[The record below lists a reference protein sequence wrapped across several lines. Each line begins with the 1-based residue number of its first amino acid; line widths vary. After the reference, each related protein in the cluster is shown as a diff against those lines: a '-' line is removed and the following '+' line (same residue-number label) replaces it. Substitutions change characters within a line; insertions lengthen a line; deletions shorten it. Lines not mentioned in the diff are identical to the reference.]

1 MDDFL
6 INQTEQGVD
15 IRVKVVPGSSKTC
28 LAGTYGE
35 MLKIKIAAAPE
46 KGKAN
51 KMLIDYLAKRLGAK
65 KNDIEIISGKTNP
78 VKTLRISGTDPVTLK
93 SLLIGETT

>member
-1 MDDFL
+1 MDDFFL
-6 INQTEQGVD
+6 NETEQGVE
-15 IRVKVVPGSSKTC
+15 IRVKVVPGSSKTQI
-28 LAGTYGE
+28 AGTLGE
-35 MLKIKIAAAPE
+35 MLKIKVAAPPE

-51 KMLIDYLAKRLGAK
+51 QSLIAFMAKLLGLK

-78 VKTLRISGTDPVTLK
+78 VKVLRISGTDPVVVK